1 VTASAK
7 TLAAETEVV
16 PPVSPLADVPDPA
29 LSKMPLPASL
39 ISKLLEVLSPVLPL
53 MLHLLSSTALEVTLP
68 NAPLTSPRLLL
79 P

>member
-1 VTASAK
+1 
-7 TLAAETEVV
+7 
-16 PPVSPLADVPDPA
+16 
-29 LSKMPLPASL
+29 MPLPASL

-53 MLHLLSSTALEVTLP
+53 MLHLLSSTAPEVTLP

>member
-1 VTASAK
+1 
-7 TLAAETEVV
+7 
-16 PPVSPLADVPDPA
+16 
-29 LSKMPLPASL
+29 MPLPASL